1 MYEILASLSIFFTVY
16 IFIVSEKL
24 HRTVVAMIGATTLMF
39 LQIFENPHEVY
50 TRYVDFNTIF
60 LLIGMMLFV
69 AAMKRT
75 GFFQY
80 VGVKGLKLSG
90 GSLKRLFFIL
100 TALVAVI
107 SAFIDNVTTVMIF
120 VPLTLAVAD
129 AVSFNPTPFVLGEIF
144 ASNIGGTA
152 TLIGDPPNIL
162 IGMNAK
168 LTFMDF
174 ILNLAPI
181 SILIFLVVSLL
192 LIYIYRK
199 DLSMDLKS
207 AIREGM
213 FYEVK
218 SPKLLIGEI
227 LLGIT
232 ITLFLFQHKLNL
244 SGSSIALMMGFLSIL
259 LIQKDDV
266 GEFLKE
272 VDWETIFFFVALF
285 IITGSLE
292 ETGVL
297 EKIAVFMV
305 KIAGSSTEK
314 LQAMLISFSAF
325 LSSIVDNIPYTATMI
340 PVIESLPKID
350 PHAFSNLEPLW
361 WSLALGACLGGNGT
375 PVGASANV
383 VALQILRQSKREV
396 SFWEF
401 TKVGI
406 SVVLISIALST
417 LYVTIRY

>member
-100 TALVAVI
+100 TSLVAVI

-199 DLSMDLKS
+199 DLSIDLKS

-305 KIAGSSTEK
+305 KIAGSSVEK

>member
-1 MYEILASLSIFFTVY
+1 MYEIIASLSIFFTVY
-16 IFIVSEKL
+16 LFIVSEKL

-80 VGVKGLKLSG
+80 VGVRGLKLSG
-90 GSLKRLFFIL
+90 GNLKRLFFIL
-100 TALVAVI
+100 TGLVAVI

-129 AVSFNPTPFVLGEIF
+129 AVSLNPTPFVLGEIF

-162 IGMNAK
+162 IGTNAK

-174 ILNLAPI
+174 IVNLAPI
-181 SILIFLVVSLL
+181 SFLIFLVVDFFLM
-192 LIYIYRK
+192 YIYRRE
-199 DLSMDLKS
+199 LSADLKEVIGES
-207 AIREGM
+207 T

-218 SPKLLIGEI
+218 NPKLIMGEV
-227 LLGIT
+227 LLGVT
-232 ITLFLFQHKLNL
+232 VLLFLFQHKLNL

-259 LIQKDDV
+259 LIEKDDV
-266 GEFLKE
+266 NEFLKE
-272 VDWETIFFFVALF
+272 VDWETIFFFIALF

-297 EKIAVFMV
+297 EKVARFMV
-305 KIAGSSTEK
+305 KIAGSSVEK
-314 LQAMLISFSAF
+314 LQVMLIAFSAF
-325 LSSIVDNIPYTATMI
+325 LSSVVDNIPYTATMI
-340 PVIESLPKID
+340 PVIESLSKID
-350 PHAFSNLEPLW
+350 PKTFSNLDPLW

-383 VALQILRQSKREV
+383 VALQILKQSKGEV
-396 SFWEF
+396 KFRDF
-401 TKVGI
+401 TKVGMT
-406 SVVLISIALST
+406 VVLISIVMST
-417 LYVTIRY
+417 FYVLVRY